1 MKNLQKLQERV
12 YNLQNCP
19 FLINLNI
26 TYQLYHKKKP
36 KMNRRSNSS
45 AHAIKW
51 NNQTKQSSLS
61 KNKLINEN

>member
-45 AHAIKW
+45 ANAIK
-51 NNQTKQSSLS
+51 
-61 KNKLINEN
+61 

>member
-36 KMNRRSNSS
+36 KMNEDLTLVQMLSNET
-45 AHAIKW
+45 IKL
-51 NNQTKQSSLS
+51 NNRALAK
-61 KNKLINEN
+61 IN